1 MLSTKE
7 FNSYVRRGP
16 FVKLWVFRIQY
27 RRKSMYVITPAVLT
41 AFYFKKKHDKRAGLC
56 VGNIIKNAL
65 LL

>member
-1 MLSTKE
+1 MLSTKD

-41 AFYFKKKHDKRAGLC
+41 AFYLLKKNTTNVLDY
-56 VGNIIKNAL
+56 V
-65 LL
+65 